1 MITIISDIHLG
12 LPGNF
17 ELPDGDGALV
27 VLGDIVDRNVGTEW
41 TRKGEKLLAESSFE
55 TIHFIPGNHDVHNN
69 FKWPEGII
77 VHGTEPH
84 FFEIDGVQ
92 AWTCGVATDP
102 DPREIEIPSF
112 NGLGLLHTSVH
123 GEFSRKP
130 CLPCKL
136 EDLQESGATWVLGH
150 VHKPITLSA
159 EPFIGWTGM
168 RAGVH
173 YDPTTSAVSRFS

>member
-1 MITIISDIHLG
+1 MITMTING
-12 LPGNF
+12 P
-17 ELPDGDGALV
+17 
-27 VLGDIVDRNVGTEW
+27 
-41 TRKGEKLLAESSFE
+41 KESSR
-55 TIHFIPGNHDVHNN
+55 TGPNRTSSKSTVCRRG
-69 FKWPEGII
+69 P
-77 VHGTEPH
+77 
-84 FFEIDGVQ
+84 
-92 AWTCGVATDP
+92 AVATDP